1 MSTDGVPLTNNI
13 VISHLARQS
22 SLSYQLAVAEHDSRT
37 SIATSP
43 LPRLAVTMVTYC
55 LVLMSRDS
63 ALGMILTYDRFS
75 SSVPRG
81 EAYEGKRGF
90 DTESVGLIRKAW
102 G

>member
-43 LPRLAVTMVTYC
+43 LQRLAVTMVAYC
-55 LVLMSRDS
+55 LVLMSRDG
-63 ALGMILTYDRFS
+63 ALGVILTYDRFS
-75 SSVPRG
+75 SSVPCS
-81 EAYEGKRGF
+81 EAHEAKTGN
-90 DTESVGLIRKAW
+90 AW
-102 G
+102 V